1 MANTEYIFQIRG
13 VFEDQEGSYGPA
25 NYDIQTP
32 HSLATQLREF
42 SECVRRGDP
51 SIFKLYVEEI
61 KEVRNQSA
69 KIKKLCLG
77 GKFCF
82 I

>member
-1 MANTEYIFQIRG
+1 MANTEYVFQIRG
-13 VFEDQEGSYGPA
+13 VYGDQEGSYGPA
-25 NYDIQTP
+25 NYNIQTP
-32 HSLATQLREF
+32 QSLATQLLEF

-51 SIFKLYVEEI
+51 SIFKLDADEI
-61 KEVRNQSA
+61 KEARNESA

-77 GKFCF
+77 GKSF